1 MRRKTYVLGLVVLA
15 GLLALLVFPSTA
27 QWMPATN
34 VTSVNSPQS
43 ERGASPSPDG
53 LTLYFA
59 SARPGGT
66 GAFDIY
72 RATRTQPYGT
82 FGAPTEVTELNSTAS
97 DLMPELRADGLE
109 IFLDRWGNGPPDIWR
124 ATRPNI
130 TSTFS
135 PPTRVTELNSS
146 LSDHGASLTADGLDL
161 YFTSERTRAGSKD
174 IWMASRRSVNLPFR
188 PPVPV
193 LELNKAGVDDRDPKI
208 SPDGLTIFW
217 TSSRKPGAGGNDLWM
232 ASRLHR
238 VLPFGNIVNLGAVN
252 TVSPED
258 EPACWAL
265 RDELFFSSNR
275 AGGLGDYDIWST
287 RFIGLTSA
295 GAAGPGKTQI
305 LSFSD
310 PTSVGRV
317 YLAAASLRSTPGIPI
332 GTRTIPLNPDGLF
345 VLSVGGLP
353 PILNGYSRV
362 IDADGAGQGTITFPN
377 NPATIGFVFFNAFVV
392 FDSAAPQGI
401 KTISNAHQVLT
412 QQ

>member
-1 MRRKTYVLGLVVLA
+1 
-15 GLLALLVFPSTA
+15 
-27 QWMPATN
+27 MPATN
-34 VTSVNSPQS
+34 VTSVNSAYS
-43 ERGASPSPDG
+43 ERGASPTQDG

-72 RATRTQPYGT
+72 RATRTLPYGV
-82 FGAPTEVTELNSTAS
+82 FGAPTEVTELNSTVS
-97 DLMPELRADGLE
+97 DLMPELRSDGLE
-109 IFLDRWGNGPPDIWR
+109 IFFDSYRPGGAGSNDIWR
-124 ATRPNI
+124 ATRPNS

-135 PPTRVTELNSS
+135 PPTPVVELNSS
-146 LSDHGASLTADGLDL
+146 LSEHGASLTADGLDL

-252 TVSPED
+252 TASPED

-317 YLAAASLRSTPGIPI
+317 YLAAASLGSTPGIPI
-332 GTRTIPLNPDGLF
+332 GTRTLPLNPDALF

-353 PILNGYSRV
+353 PILNGYNRV
-362 IDADGAGQGTITFPN
+362 IDANGAARGTIIFPN
-377 NPATIGFVFFNAFVV
+377 NPAITGIVFFNAFVV
-392 FDSAAPQGI
+392 FDSAAPHGI

-412 QQ
+412 Q